1 MTDPITDADL
11 AKLRAFHH
19 ADGDECAGCEDVY
32 PCLTAEMI
40 ARIDAA
46 EARAVG
52 REFVPLASFNLIQ
65 DQLAAAEARAVP
77 DGHTRIDGD
86 IYRVEHITTHYPAGP
101 PRCACRYRLV
111 PDGSTDDT

>member
-77 DGHTRIDGD
+77 DGHTRIDGKLWK
-86 IYRVEHITTHYPAGP
+86 ITAWEPYEHEAF
-101 PRCACRYRLV
+101 ADLV
-111 PDGSTDDT
+111 PDRSTDDT